1 MFFTHLTH
9 CSHLLTLFDMASSDW
24 QSKRRLAARQEIV
37 DAAWAL
43 AREHGLAG
51 LSLRDVAR
59 QVGMAAPSLYSYFD
73 SKNALFDA
81 MFADGNRAI
90 LAMDPPKAGKDV
102 RETLRTTIGFYV
114 HMALADPVRHQL
126 LAQRTIPGFTPSEE
140 SYELA
145 KQVYDLLSTPLH
157 EVADVTQDDLDLISV
172 VITGLINQ
180 QLANDP
186 GGKRWVRLVD
196 DAAELLVPRV
206 ETRAK
211 RTSKPTRKKA
221 AS

>member
-1 MFFTHLTH
+1 
-9 CSHLLTLFDMASSDW
+9 MASRDW
-24 QSKRRLAARQEIV
+24 QEKRRSTARQEIV

-43 AREHGLAG
+43 AREHGLGG

-81 MFADGNRAI
+81 MFADGNRTI
-90 LAMDPPKAGKDV
+90 LAMEPPRAGDDV
-102 RETLRTTIGFYV
+102 RGTLRATIGFFV
-114 HMALADPVRHQL
+114 HQAVADPVRHQL
-126 LAQRTIPGFTPSEE
+126 LAERTVPNFTPSEE

-145 KQVYDLLSTPLH
+145 RQVYARLTDPLR
-157 EVADVTQDDLDLISV
+157 EVADVTRDDLDLITT

-180 QLANDP
+180 QIANDP
-186 GGKRWVRLVD
+186 GGTRWVRLID
-196 DAAELLVPRV
+196 EAADLLVPRI
-206 ETRAK
+206 EARA
-211 RTSKPTRKKA
+211 TRKATPTSRPRRKQA

>member
-1 MFFTHLTH
+1 
-9 CSHLLTLFDMASSDW
+9 MASRAW
-24 QSKRRLAARQEIV
+24 QAKRRSAARQEIV

-90 LAMDPPKAGKDV
+90 LALDPPRAGKDV
-102 RETLRTTIGFYV
+102 RGTLRNVIGFFV
-114 HMALADPVRHQL
+114 RMAVADPVRNQL
-126 LAQRTIPGFTPSEE
+126 LAQRVIPGFVPSEE
-140 SYELA
+140 SYDLA
-145 KQVYDLLSTPLH
+145 KEVYTRLTEPLGQI
-157 EVADVTQDDLDLISV
+157 ADVTQDDLDLITT

-186 GGKRWVRLVD
+186 DGARWVRLID
-196 DAAELLVPRV
+196 DATELLVPRI
-206 ETRAK
+206 EARATRQ
-211 RTSKPTRKKA
+211 PTPRRRQA